1 LNKSLGDIARTE
13 AYMTPQSID
22 YDALVSEDRVHGRV
36 YLDPDIFEDEIARIF
51 YRGWVYVGHI
61 GEIPEP
67 GDYRLRKIGR
77 APVIMVRDDRGEV
90 RLLLNRCRHR
100 AATVCQTAQGNAQFF
115 RCAYHGW
122 TYRNNGELSSVTYQD
137 GYGGAL
143 RKEEMGLT
151 NVPRVGT
158 YRGFVFGSLAANG
171 ISLDEHLGA
180 AKDQIDLF
188 VDLSPEGELDV
199 RAGVNKYSYTGNW
212 KLQIENAIDGY
223 HPNLVHQS
231 TFEIIRKRSKSAMD
245 VFTGNSIGETRD
257 LGNGH
262 VMLDFRRY
270 NRAAARGPRVLP
282 TISGRGAGYQDA
294 MVRRYGTERAEE
306 IINAGGTHLLVFPNL
321 ILIGV
326 QIRVVHPISTE
337 YTEVYLYPTLLR
349 GVAPEM
355 NVARL
360 RGHDGFYG
368 PAGGVAPD
376 DIEMFAR
383 VQEGLHAEVDPWLL
397 FSRGSHRE
405 RRDADGSI
413 VGQMTDEV
421 PQRGIWSH
429 WKKVMMGEDEIS
441 HHQPHLR
448 KVAAAD

>member
-1 LNKSLGDIARTE
+1 MRME
-13 AYMTPQSID
+13 AGMTSQSID
-22 YDALVSEDRVHGRV
+22 YEALISDDKVHGRV
-36 YLDPDIFEDEIARIF
+36 YLDPDIFEDEIATIF
-51 YRGWVYVGHI
+51 HRGWVYVGHT
-61 GEIPEP
+61 GESPGP

-77 APVIMVRDDRGEV
+77 APVIMVRDDDGEV

-100 AATVCQTAQGNAQFF
+100 AATVCQVAQGNAKFF

-122 TYRNNGELSSVTYQD
+122 TYRNNGELSAVTYQD
-137 GYGGAL
+137 GYGGTL
-143 RKEEMGLT
+143 RREEMGLT
-151 NVPRVGT
+151 NVPRMGT
-158 YRGFVFGSLAANG
+158 YRGFVFGSLAPDG

-180 AKDQIDLF
+180 AKGQIDLF

-199 RAGVNKYSYTGNW
+199 RSGVNKYSYNGNW

-231 TFEIIRKRSKSAMD
+231 TFEVIQKRIKTSMD
-245 VFTGNSIGETRD
+245 VFNGNSIGETRD

-282 TISGRGAGYQDA
+282 TISGRGQEYLDA
-294 MVRRYGTERAEE
+294 MIRRYGAERAGEV
-306 IINAGGTHLLVFPNL
+306 INAGGTHLLVFPNL

-326 QIRVVHPISTE
+326 QIRVVLPVSTE
-337 YTEVYLYPTLLR
+337 YTEVYLYPTLLK
-349 GVAPEM
+349 GVPPAM

-368 PAGGVAPD
+368 PAGGIAPD

-397 FSRGSHRE
+397 FSRGLHRE
-405 RRDADGSI
+405 RHDADGSI

-421 PQRGIWSH
+421 PQRGIWTH
-429 WKKVMMGEDEIS
+429 WKKVMMGETELP
-441 HHQPHLR
+441 HRQPDLR
-448 KVAAAD
+448 RVAAAD

>member
-1 LNKSLGDIARTE
+1 
-13 AYMTPQSID
+13 MTTQAID
-22 YDALVSEDRVHGRV
+22 YDALVRDDRVNGRV

-51 YRGWVYVGHI
+51 HRGWIYVGHT

-77 APVIMVRDDRGEV
+77 APVIMVRDDQGEV

-100 AATVCQTAQGNAQFF
+100 AATVCQSAQGNAKFF

-122 TYRNNGELSSVTYQD
+122 TYRNNGELSAVTYQD

-143 RKEEMGLT
+143 RKEELGLT
-151 NVPRVGT
+151 PVPRMGT
-158 YRGFVFGSLAANG
+158 YRGFVFGSLAPDG
-171 ISLDEHLGA
+171 ISLDEHLTGA
-180 AKDQIDLF
+180 REQIDLF
-188 VDLSPEGELDV
+188 VDLSPEGKLDV
-199 RAGVNKYSYTGNW
+199 RSGVNKYSYPGNW
-212 KLQIENAIDGY
+212 KLQVENAIDGY

-231 TFEIIRKRSKSAMD
+231 AFEVIRKRTKSALD
-245 VFTGNSIGETRD
+245 VFNGNSIGETRD

-262 VMLDFRRY
+262 VMLDYRRY
-270 NRAAARGPRVLP
+270 NRAARGPRVLA
-282 TISGRGAGYQDA
+282 TIPGRGAQYRDA
-294 MVRRYGTERAEE
+294 MVRRYGAERAEE
-306 IINAGGTHLLVFPNL
+306 VITAGGTHLLVFPNL

-326 QIRVVHPISTE
+326 QIRVVQPVSTE
-337 YTEVYLYPTLLR
+337 YTEVYLYPTLLE

-355 NVARL
+355 NIARL
-360 RGHDGFYG
+360 RGHDGLYG

-397 FSRGSHRE
+397 FSRGLHRE

-429 WKKVMMGEDEIS
+429 WKKVMTEEAEVPR
-441 HHQPHLR
+441 HQADLR
-448 KVAAAD
+448 RIAAAD

>member
-1 LNKSLGDIARTE
+1 MN
-13 AYMTPQSID
+13 PQAID
-22 YDALVSEDRVHGRV
+22 YDALVRDDRVHGRV
-36 YLDPDIFEDEIARIF
+36 YLDPEIFEDELAKIF
-51 YRGWVYVGHI
+51 HRGWVYVGHT

-77 APVIMVRDDRGEV
+77 APVIMVRDDSGEV

-100 AATVCQTAQGNAQFF
+100 AATVCQVAQGNAKIF

-122 TYRNNGELSSVTYQD
+122 TYRNNGELSAVTYAD
-137 GYGGAL
+137 GYGGTL
-143 RKEEMGLT
+143 RKEELGLT
-151 NVPRVGT
+151 SVPRMGT
-158 YRGFVFGSLAANG
+158 YRGFVFGSLAPDG
-171 ISLDEHLGA
+171 ITLDEHLAA

-199 RAGVNKYSYTGNW
+199 RSGVNKYSYPGNW

-231 TFEIIRKRSKSAMD
+231 TFEVIRKRTRATMD
-245 VFTGNSIGETRD
+245 LFNGNSIGETRD

-262 VMLDFRRY
+262 TMLDFRAY
-270 NRAAARGPRVLP
+270 NRLARGPRAQP
-282 TISGRGAGYQDA
+282 TITGRGPDYLDA
-294 MVRRYGTERAEE
+294 MNRRYGVERAGEV
-306 IINAGGTHLLVFPNL
+306 ITAGGTHLLVFPNL

-326 QIRVVHPISTE
+326 QIRVVQPVSID
-337 YTEVYLYPTLLR
+337 YTEVYLYPTLLK
-349 GVAPEM
+349 GVAPAM
-355 NVARL
+355 NLARL
-360 RGHDGFYG
+360 RGHEGFYG

-383 VQEGLHAEVDPWLL
+383 VQDGLHAEVDPWLL
-397 FSRGSHRE
+397 FTRGMHRE

-429 WKKVMMGEDEIS
+429 WKKVMTGEAELPYREA
-441 HHQPHLR
+441 QLR
-448 KVAAAD
+448 KIAAAD